1 MKRDNIIIGSRG
13 SKLAIIYAEKVK
25 SEISKFYSGK
35 IEIRKII
42 TSGDQNQNERLSS
55 MGGKGMF
62 STDIEKE
69 LLENKIDI
77 AVHALKDM
85 PSADTNGLTTNC
97 FLKRNS
103 PNEILI
109 SKNLKFNDL
118 KQGSVIGTSS
128 FRREYQLRNVR
139 ADLVYKLIRGNVDTR
154 IKKLENNNEYDAII
168 LSKAG
173 IDSLNLQNKITD
185 EFDVAK
191 LVPCAGQG
199 IIAIQCNENN
209 QDILRLIEK
218 INDKQTRIIANT
230 EREVLK
236 ILEGDCDTAIGVFA
250 IIKNNKIE
258 LTAELFSVDGKSRF
272 FIKED
277 DDIENHMILAKKI
290 AGDLKIKSKGS
301 YKG

>member
-85 PSADTNGLTTNC
+85 PSADTIGLTTNC

-154 IKKLENNNEYDAII
+154 IKKLENNEYDAII

-250 IIKNNKIE
+250 TIKNNKIE

-301 YKG
+301 YKA

>member
-85 PSADTNGLTTNC
+85 PSADTKGLTTNC

-154 IKKLENNNEYDAII
+154 IKKLENNEYDAII

-185 EFDVAK
+185 EFDVSK

-209 QDILRLIEK
+209 QNILRLIEK

-250 IIKNNKIE
+250 TIKNNKIE

-272 FIKED
+272 FIKVN

-290 AGDLKIKSKGS
+290 ARDLKIKSKGS